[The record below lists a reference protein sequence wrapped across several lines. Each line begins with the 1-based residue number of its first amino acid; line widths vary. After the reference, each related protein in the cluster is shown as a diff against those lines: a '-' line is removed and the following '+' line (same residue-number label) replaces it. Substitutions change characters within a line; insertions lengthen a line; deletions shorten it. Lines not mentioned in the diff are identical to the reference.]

1 MRKLSW
7 FFCLVF
13 LPAKSLFSQQFLVDS
28 LEKMIPQTADPVQ
41 KADLLMGLSRA
52 LTFTHSGNA
61 GAQQAEEALKWA
73 KIARDEE
80 AIAQAL
86 LIKSNSLVA
95 TDIEKRRQLV
105 LQALEIARRAGAKST
120 EAMATYFNAEHYI
133 YHRHDYKQ
141 GLQIL
146 QGALKK
152 ADERVADKHIG
163 NIYKVMGIAYMTQGD
178 SKQAIAQFEKA
189 LIYFDRVK
197 SHPFIDPRL
206 GRPSAM
212 DADGGAMNKIQTLLY
227 VAHLYQAGGQSQRA
241 MRLFK
246 NALHSARQMQARD
259 LEAWALEELAN
270 VYSVQGEIVQAI
282 AFYQSAIRIYQIR
295 DAKTN
300 LTLPLQQIAYL
311 YYQTKDWDVAE
322 TYFKKSL
329 ENCLAT
335 GDSIPL
341 VRIFSALGQVSL
353 KQNRA
358 GQAQDYYDRAL
369 EITLALNDS
378 TGLPMVF
385 SGLSEVREAEGDYV
399 QAQSYL
405 FQALALSQ
413 KFNDNRYSLQHL
425 LGIAGNYRLMGKP
438 DSAIHYANAARNL
451 SQTYGSLTNRRVIEL
466 ELSMA
471 EEQKGDHA
479 AALAHYKTFFQ
490 LHDSIFTADA
500 SLKLKEEQVRQNVE
514 DYQRQKEQAERE
526 AQLLSSRNR
535 LFIALA
541 AALLGILL
549 VGGYLFLKLR
559 QAQKKLTAQN
569 RQLQQLNQTKDKFFG
584 IIAHDIRSPMAAL
597 DSVAEQME
605 YYIETQSQDKL
616 DLLVK
621 RVDKTVK
628 HLGGLL
634 DNLLSWAMLQ
644 QGVIPY
650 HPKPIRLGEVAN
662 HILEVFSA
670 NAHAKEIGLESL
682 IPPDLEVYA
691 DPSALH
697 AILRN
702 LVSNA
707 IKFTPARGTV
717 SLNAEVEAENVF
729 IIVND
734 TGTGISAEKLERL
747 FSLNRQSQQG
757 TAGEKGAGLGLL
769 LVKEFVE
776 MNRGRL
782 QVNSQPDRG
791 SQFIFTLPK
800 AA

>member
-1 MRKLSW
+1 MRKLLW
-7 FFCLVF
+7 LFCLVS
-13 LPAKSLFSQQFLVDS
+13 LPIPSLFSQRLLADS
-28 LEKMIPQTADPVQ
+28 LQKIIPKTADPVQ
-41 KADLLMGLSRA
+41 KADLLLGLSRA
-52 LTFTHSGNA
+52 LMFTHSGNA

-73 KIARDEE
+73 KAARDEE

-86 LIKSNSLVA
+86 LIKSNSIA
-95 TDIEKRRQLV
+95 TNQIEDSHQLV
-105 LQALEIARRAGAKST
+105 LQALDIARRIGAKST
-120 EAMATYFNAEHYI
+120 EAMAAYFEAEHHI
-133 YHRHDYKQ
+133 YYRNDYKK
-141 GLQIL
+141 GLQML

-152 ADERVADKHIG
+152 VDEHVADKHIG
-163 NIYKVMGIAYMTQGD
+163 NIYKVMGTAYRIQGD
-178 SKQAIAQFEKA
+178 SEQAIAHFEKA
-189 LIYFDRVK
+189 LFYFDRVK
-197 SHPFIDPRL
+197 SHPFVDPRL

-212 DADGGAMNKIQTLLY
+212 DADGGAMNKIQVLLY
-227 VAHLYQAGGQSQRA
+227 LGNLYQAGGQPQRA
-241 MRLFK
+241 MRLLK
-246 NALHSARQMQARD
+246 SALHSARQMQARD
-259 LEAWALEELAN
+259 LEAWTSEELAH
-270 VYSVQGEIVQAI
+270 VYSAQGKIAQAI
-282 AFYQSAIRIYQIR
+282 ASYQSAIRIYQAT
-295 DAKTN
+295 DSKTY
-300 LTLPLQQIAYL
+300 LILPLQQTAYL
-311 YYQTKDWDVAE
+311 YYQTKDWAVAE
-322 TYFKKSL
+322 SYFKKSL
-329 ENCLAT
+329 ENCLAIA
-335 GDSIPL
+335 DSIPMI
-341 VRIFSALGQVSL
+341 RNFTALGDVSL
-353 KQNRA
+353 QQNRV
-358 GQAQDYYDRAL
+358 GQAQDYYNRAL
-369 EITLALNDS
+369 KITLALNDS
-378 TGLPMVF
+378 TALPMVF
-385 SGLSEVREAEGDYV
+385 SGLSKVRVAKKEYV
-399 QAQSYL
+399 QAQGYL

-413 KFNDNRYSLQHL
+413 KFNDHIYSIQHL
-425 LGIAGNYRLMGKP
+425 VGIAGNFRLMGKP
-438 DSAIHYANAARNL
+438 DSAVHYANAARDL
-451 SQTYGSLTNRRVIEL
+451 SETYGSLTNRRVIEL
-466 ELSMA
+466 ELSRA
-471 EEQKGDHA
+471 EEQKGDYV
-479 AALAHYKTFFQ
+479 AALEHYKKFFQ
-490 LHDSIFTADA
+490 LHDSMFTADA
-500 SLKLKEEQVRQNVE
+500 SLKLKEEQVRQNVA
-514 DYQRQKEQAERE
+514 DYQQQKEQAERE

-535 LFIALA
+535 LYIALA
-541 AALLGILL
+541 AALLSILL

-559 QAQKKLTAQN
+559 QAQRKLTTQN

-605 YYIETQSQDKL
+605 YYMETHRQDKL

-628 HLGGLL
+628 HLSTLL
-634 DNLLSWAMLQ
+634 DNLLNWAMLQ

-650 HPKPIRLGEVAN
+650 HPKPIRLAEVAD

-682 IPPDLEVYA
+682 IPSDLEVYA

-707 IKFTPARGTV
+707 IKFTPAQGTV
-717 SLNAEVEAENVF
+717 SINAEVEAENVF

-776 MNRGRL
+776 MNQGRL